1 MEEKFV
7 VIEYD
12 SRKPYYNRVMPIVG
26 KFDTQ
31 MPATDMAMELNA
43 KKDRNL
49 SYFVERIWE

>member
-12 SRKPYYNRVMPIVG
+12 SQKPYYERVMPIVA
-26 KFDTQ
+26 KFDTC
-31 MPATDMAMELNA
+31 MPATDMAMELNSKND
-43 KKDRNL
+43 KK